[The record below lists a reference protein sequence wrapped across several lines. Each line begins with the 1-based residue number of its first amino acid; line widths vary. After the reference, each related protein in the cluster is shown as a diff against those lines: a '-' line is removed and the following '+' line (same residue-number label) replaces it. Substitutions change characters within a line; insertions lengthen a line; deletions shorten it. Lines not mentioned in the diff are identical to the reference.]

1 MASGINERTG
11 RRIQYAALPYRI
23 RRDGTVEVRLIT
35 SRETRRWVIPKGWP
49 MKGLTPAKAAAR
61 ETYEEA
67 GLLGTV
73 SREPLGL
80 YTYDKRLANRT
91 VPCDVIVFPLKV
103 KRRARNWPER
113 SQRFGFWFPIE
124 SAAAAVQE
132 EELKVLILAFGD
144 LMAEAFAQKR
154 GASGEADAQAP
165 RERTA
170 EPVPGV
176 GDTGP
181 ADRVAG
187 VRAAARTL
195 AEAASV
201 VADAAAGKAKSIGEK
216 SVTEKA
222 AKQKG
227 AKEKGAK
234 EKFAKEKAAK
244 QKPAR
249 EAALARTAD
258 ARAAAAGAK
267 NLGAKGKKSAKV
279 AASAGSAAEPVAPS
293 KAAPAASARPA
304 EALAKGQGRLA
315 PHVGEPTR
323 GQAAR
328 GARAT
333 RGAEGLRMP
342 SPGRAA
348 ASAPPDTAA
357 LPRGETR
364 KAGAAGIKPA
374 KVKAVKAKPAKVKA
388 VKVKPTKVKPAKAAK
403 PEKAA
408 AAPAVPPGKVS
419 SKAGGKSGAKVGPAG
434 AKAGSAG
441 GKAGADKAAAPAR
454 PASAKE
460 RKKTPAGSGERAPG
474 KAPHLLH

>member
-144 LMAEAFAQKR
+144 LMAEAFAHKR
-154 GASGEADAQAP
+154 GASGEADKQAP
-165 RERTA
+165 RERTE

-176 GDTGP
+176 GEADP
-181 ADRVAG
+181 ADR
-187 VRAAARTL
+187 AARTL
-195 AEAASV
+195 AKAASV
-201 VADAAAGKAKSIGEK
+201 VADAAAEKAKSIKEK
-216 SVTEKA
+216 SVRETSVTEKS

-227 AKEKGAK
+227 
-234 EKFAKEKAAK
+234 AKEKAAK

-249 EAALARTAD
+249 EAALAPTAD

-267 NLGAKGKKSAKV
+267 TSGAKGKKSAKV
-279 AASAGSAAEPVAPS
+279 AASAGPAAEPAAPS
-293 KAAPAASARPA
+293 KAAAAASARPA
-304 EALAKGQGRLA
+304 EALAKAQGRSA
-315 PHVGEPTR
+315 PHIGEQTR
-323 GQAAR
+323 GQAAK

-333 RGAEGLRMP
+333 RGTEGLRVP

-348 ASAPPDTAA
+348 ASVFVPPDTAA
-357 LPRGETR
+357 LQRGETR
-364 KAGAAGIKPA
+364 KAGTAGSKPA
-374 KVKAVKAKPAKVKA
+374 KLMAVKAKPAKVKA
-388 VKVKPTKVKPAKAAK
+388 VKVKPTKVKPAKPAK

-408 AAPAVPPGKVS
+408 TPAVPLGKVG
-419 SKAGGKSGAKVGPAG
+419 SKAGGKSGAKAGPAG
-434 AKAGSAG
+434 AKG
-441 GKAGADKAAAPAR
+441 GGDKAAAPAR
-454 PASAKE
+454 PASAKG
-460 RKKTPAGSGERAPG
+460 RKKAPAGSDERAPG
-474 KAPHLLH
+474 KSPHLLH

>member
-144 LMAEAFAQKR
+144 LMAEAFAQKC

-170 EPVPGV
+170 EPVQGV
-176 GDTGP
+176 GETGP

-201 VADAAAGKAKSIGEK
+201 AADAAAGKAKSVGEK
-216 SVTEKA
+216 ALTEKA

-227 AKEKGAK
+227 AKEKA
-234 EKFAKEKAAK
+234 AKEKAAK
-244 QKPAR
+244 QNPAR
-249 EAALARTAD
+249 QGALAPTAD

-267 NLGAKGKKSAKV
+267 TSGAKGKKSAKV
-279 AASAGSAAEPVAPS
+279 AASAGSAPEPVAPS

-304 EALAKGQGRLA
+304 EALAKAQGRSV
-315 PHVGEPTR
+315 PHVVEKTR
-323 GQAAR
+323 GQAAKK
-328 GARAT
+328 ARAT

-342 SPGRAA
+342 SPSRAA

-357 LPRGETR
+357 LHRGETR

-374 KVKAVKAKPAKVKA
+374 KVKPAKVKA
-388 VKVKPTKVKPAKAAK
+388 VKVKTVKVKPAKVKPVKAAK

-408 AAPAVPPGKVS
+408 AAPAVPPGKVA
-419 SKAGGKSGAKVGPAG
+419 SKAGGKAG
-434 AKAGSAG
+434 AKAGQAG
-441 GKAGADKAAAPAR
+441 GKGGADKAAAPAR